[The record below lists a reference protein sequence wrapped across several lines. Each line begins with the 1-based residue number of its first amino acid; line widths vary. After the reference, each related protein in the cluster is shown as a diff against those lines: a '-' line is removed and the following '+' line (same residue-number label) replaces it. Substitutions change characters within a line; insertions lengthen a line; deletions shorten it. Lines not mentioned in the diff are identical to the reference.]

1 MLWKISQHKE
11 GVALAEVYYYQS
23 NYNLA
28 MTFDENSLLYN
39 NTWYAGN
46 ILDEHFFAYTYA
58 AIQSNQIE
66 RAIKFYNFFFEV
78 KEQLNLPEHLIN
90 EYRYKVEQHILKL
103 KGFNELKM
111 YIAPLRMVEKGYD
124 KKYFEELLKKYR
136 PKLDFESVEGAEC
149 RILQN

>member
-1 MLWKISQHKE
+1 MKTIVKIPKKLRDIFSLIRNGEIEIGIDKLNALEDFTAQK

-39 NTWYAGN
+39 NAWYAGN

-78 KEQLNLPEHLIN
+78 KEQLNLPEYLIN

-103 KGFNELKM
+103 KGFNELK
-111 YIAPLRMVEKGYD
+111 IFKDG
-124 KKYFEELLKKYR
+124 
-136 PKLDFESVEGAEC
+136 
-149 RILQN
+149 